1 MQNAAEPG
9 ACHRDWLAQLFR
21 RIRYAETAASLF
33 ALQRSMIVSFSG
45 MAAEK
50 RRMLDVSTGAACCF
64 LILALGLETIRQ
76 STKWTK
82 E

>member
-1 MQNAAEPG
+1 
-9 ACHRDWLAQLFR
+9 
-21 RIRYAETAASLF
+21 
-33 ALQRSMIVSFSG
+33 MIVSFSG